1 MYSYKIVC
9 RAYPVPEIKIQ
20 EKTYDLC
27 EIIHYFTTDMYKLSK
42 ITRSNSNINYSHT
55 KNNYNQQSTINKR
68 QYIEIKAREWLTER
82 LNKLMLGT
90 SCINAKCQ
98 TDLRSAKSLID
109 NGNNN
114 LFWDRV
120 RMMVNP
126 YELIYFTS
134 KRFIGNKIQYAAAME
149 PLSRSFFKMI
159 EMGNQSLGE
168 LIHAQR
174 PITTVGLAEGPGG
187 FIEALIWLR
196 SQNSNTHHSSHTN
209 KTLLSIPSVNN
220 ITHLH
225 TFDKYYGITLLDTQ
239 TTEIPSWK
247 KSAQFLQEHPQVNIL
262 TGADGTGNLYSIANL
277 QYLSARFAIN
287 KADLVT
293 ADGGFDFSTC
303 GVYNCQEQT
312 ASKLILAEIIGCFAV
327 LGLGGRFICKF
338 FDLNNKLT
346 ADLLYLLQCHFTEI
360 GIFKPKTSR
369 LANSEKYIIASGFKG
384 CAPQTFQQLLKLL
397 DRWNT
402 IDAENEAVIQQ
413 ISSNWHIASTKHTN
427 TTFRTINSIF
437 DVKPD
442 VAQHSPTNQIPQHT
456 STHQI
461 HLNPAPVL
469 NNSAPSS
476 FYAYLN
482 RIIVEMNQ
490 IQIANINQTIDIIN
504 EQLFFDAEWQ
514 DKTREK
520 QMENA
525 RCWCL
530 ENGIPF
536 I

>member
-9 RAYPVPEIKIQ
+9 RPYPVPEIKIQ

-27 EIIHYFTTDMYKLSK
+27 GIIHYFTTDMYKLSK
-42 ITRSNSNINYSHT
+42 ITRANHSPNQSG
-55 KNNYNQQSTINKR
+55 KNTSGTYLSQQQNKK
-68 QYIEIKAREWLTER
+68 QYIEQKAREWLTER

-90 SCINAKCQ
+90 SCINIKCQ
-98 TDLRSAKSLID
+98 TDLRTAKSLID
-109 NGNNN
+109 KGNNN

-134 KRFIGNKIQYAAAME
+134 KRYLGNKIQYAAAME
-149 PLSRSFFKMI
+149 PLSRSFFKMV
-159 EMGNQSLGE
+159 EMGNQTLME
-168 LIHAQR
+168 LISTPQ
-174 PITTVGLAEGPGG
+174 PLTTVGLAEGPGG

-196 SQNSNTHHSSHTN
+196 SHP
-209 KTLLSIPSVNN
+209 PSVATKCTPNDSSILQIPQVPYN
-220 ITHLH
+220 FHQIHKY
-225 TFDKYYGITLLDTQ
+225 DKYYGITLLDSQ
-239 TTEIPSWK
+239 TTDIPSWK
-247 KSAQFLQEHPQVNIL
+247 KSAQFLQDNPQVNIL

-277 QYLSARFAIN
+277 KYLAARFSIN
-287 KADLVT
+287 KANLVT

-327 LGLGGRFICKF
+327 LCRGGSFICKF

-346 ADLLYLLQCHFTEI
+346 ADLIYLLQCHFTELT
-360 GIFKPKTSR
+360 IFKPKTSR
-369 LANSEKYIIASGFKG
+369 LANSEKYIIGSGFRG
-384 CAPQTFQQLLKLL
+384 CSPDVFQQLLDIL
-397 DRWNT
+397 DRWNK

-413 ISSNWHIASTKHTN
+413 ISSNWHIASSKHTN
-427 TTFRTINSIF
+427 TTFRAINSIF

-442 VAQHSPTNQIPQHT
+442 VPPTINSGNCVSGT
-456 STHQI
+456 A
-461 HLNPAPVL
+461 APT
-469 NNSAPSS
+469 S

-482 RIIVEMNQ
+482 RIICEMNQ
-490 IQIANINQTIDIIN
+490 LQITNINETIDIIN
-504 EQLFFDAEWQ
+504 EQLFFDTEWQ

-525 RCWCL
+525 RSWCL

>member
-9 RAYPVPEIKIQ
+9 RPYPVPEIKLQ

-27 EIIHYFTTDMYKLSK
+27 GIIHYFTTDMYKLSK
-42 ITRSNSNINYSHT
+42 ITRANQTLTQPSKNASGNYSS
-55 KNNYNQQSTINKR
+55 QQSPQQHKK
-68 QYIEIKAREWLTER
+68 QYIEQKAREWLTER

-90 SCINAKCQ
+90 SCINIKCQ
-98 TDLRSAKSLID
+98 TDLRTAKSLID
-109 NGNNN
+109 KGNNN

-134 KRFIGNKIQYAAAME
+134 KRYLGNKIQYAAAME
-149 PLSRSFFKMI
+149 PLSRSFFKMV
-159 EMGNQSLGE
+159 EMGNQNLLD
-168 LIHAQR
+168 LITTQQ
-174 PITTVGLAEGPGG
+174 PITTVSLAEGPGG

-196 SQNSNTHHSSHTN
+196 SHLSSTTRITN
-209 KTLLSIPSVNN
+209 NPSIIQIPNVSYNF
-220 ITHLH
+220 LH
-225 TFDKYYGITLLDTQ
+225 THKYDKYYGITLLDSQ
-239 TTEIPSWK
+239 STEIPSWK
-247 KSAQFLQEHPQVNIL
+247 KSSQFLQENPQVNIL

-277 QYLSARFAIN
+277 KYLAARFSIN
-287 KADLVT
+287 KANLVT

-312 ASKLILAEIIGCFAV
+312 ASKLILAEIIGCFGV
-327 LGLGGRFICKF
+327 LGNGGSFICKF

-346 ADLLYLLQCHFTEI
+346 ADLLYLLQCHFTELI
-360 GIFKPKTSR
+360 IFKPKTSR
-369 LANSEKYIIASGFKG
+369 LANSEKYIIATGFKG
-384 CAPQTFQQLLKLL
+384 CTPNIFQLLLNLL
-397 DRWNT
+397 DRWNS
-402 IDAENEAVIQQ
+402 IDAENEAVIKQ
-413 ISSNWHIASTKHTN
+413 ISSNWHIASTKHSN

-442 VAQHSPTNQIPQHT
+442 VD
-456 STHQI
+456 STI
-461 HLNPAPVL
+461 
-469 NNSAPSS
+469 NNSRLISAPSS

-482 RIIVEMNQ
+482 RIICEMNQ
-490 IQIANINQTIDIIN
+490 LQITNINETIDIIN
-504 EQLFFDAEWQ
+504 EQLFFDTEWQ
-514 DKTREK
+514 EKTREK

>member
-9 RAYPVPEIKIQ
+9 RPYPVPEIKLQ

-27 EIIHYFTTDMYKLSK
+27 GIIHYFTTDMYKLSK
-42 ITRSNSNINYSHT
+42 ITRANQTLNQSSKIPSGNYS
-55 KNNYNQQSTINKR
+55 QQQHKK
-68 QYIEIKAREWLTER
+68 QYIEQKAREWLTER

-90 SCINAKCQ
+90 SCINTKCQ
-98 TDLRSAKSLID
+98 TDLRTAKSLID
-109 NGNNN
+109 KGNNN

-134 KRFIGNKIQYAAAME
+134 KRYLGNKIQYAAAME
-149 PLSRSFFKMI
+149 PLSRSFFKMV
-159 EMGNQSLGE
+159 EMGNQNLME
-168 LIHAQR
+168 LINKQQ

-196 SQNSNTHHSSHTN
+196 SHLSLATTKRMPNNS
-209 KTLLSIPSVNN
+209 SILQIPDVPYNFGQ
-220 ITHLH
+220 IHKY
-225 TFDKYYGITLLDTQ
+225 DKYYGITLLDSQ
-239 TTEIPSWK
+239 STEIPSWK
-247 KSAQFLQEHPQVNIL
+247 KSSQFLQDNPQVNIL

-277 QYLSARFAIN
+277 KYLAARFSIN
-287 KADLVT
+287 KANLVT

-312 ASKLILAEIIGCFAV
+312 ASKLILAEIIGCFGV
-327 LGLGGRFICKF
+327 LVSGGSFICKF

-346 ADLLYLLQCHFTEI
+346 ADLLYLLQCHFTEL

-384 CAPQTFQQLLKLL
+384 CTPDVFQSLLNLL

-442 VAQHSPTNQIPQHT
+442 VVPATTNQGSQNF
-456 STHQI
+456 I
-461 HLNPAPVL
+461 HPVL
-469 NNSAPSS
+469 AAPSS

-482 RIIVEMNQ
+482 RIICEMNQ
-490 IQIANINQTIDIIN
+490 LQIANINETIDIIN
-504 EQLFFDAEWQ
+504 EQLFFDSEWQ
-514 DKTREK
+514 EKTREK

>member
-9 RAYPVPEIKIQ
+9 RPYQIPEIQIQ
-20 EKTYDLC
+20 EKSYDLSG
-27 EIIHYFTTDMYKLSK
+27 IIHYFTTDMYKLSK
-42 ITRSNSNINYSHT
+42 ITRINQTSNQSAINISV
-55 KNNYNQQSTINKR
+55 NQPQHHQTQQQYKK
-68 QYIEIKAREWLTER
+68 QYIEQKAREWLTER

-90 SCINAKCQ
+90 SCINSKCQ
-98 TDLRSAKSLID
+98 TDLRTAKSLID
-109 NGNNN
+109 KGNNN

-134 KRFIGNKIQYAAAME
+134 KRYLGNKIQYAAAME
-149 PLSRSFFKMI
+149 PLSRSFFKMV
-159 EMGNQSLGE
+159 EMGNKNLME
-168 LIHAQR
+168 LLTTPQ
-174 PITTVGLAEGPGG
+174 PIITVGLAEGPGG

-196 SQNSNTHHSSHTN
+196 SHLSSPIIRT
-209 KTLLSIPSVNN
+209 PG
-220 ITHLH
+220 ITHNSTIIPIPDLSYTWKQIH
-225 TFDKYYGITLLDTQ
+225 KYDKYYGITLLDSQ
-239 TTEIPSWK
+239 STEIPSWK
-247 KSAQFLQEHPQVNIL
+247 KSSQFLQDNPQVNIL
-262 TGADGTGNLYSIANL
+262 TGSDGTGNLYSIANL
-277 QYLSARFAIN
+277 KYLAARFAIN
-287 KADLVT
+287 KANLVT

-312 ASKLILAEIIGCFAV
+312 ASKLILAEIIGCFSV
-327 LGLGGRFICKF
+327 LGRGGQFICKF

-346 ADLLYLLQCHFTEI
+346 ADLLYLLQCHFTELM
-360 GIFKPKTSR
+360 IFKPKTSR

-384 CAPQTFQQLLKLL
+384 CAPQTFQQLLNLL

-413 ISSNWHIASTKHTN
+413 ISANWHIASNKHTN

-442 VAQHSPTNQIPQHT
+442 IVQQPTT
-456 STHQI
+456 SQCS
-461 HLNPAPVL
+461 LNFNPMIA
-469 NNSAPSS
+469 APSS

-482 RIIVEMNQ
+482 RIICEMNQ
-490 IQIANINQTIDIIN
+490 LQITNINETIEIIN
-504 EQLFFDAEWQ
+504 DQLFFDQEWQ
-514 DKTREK
+514 EKTREK